1 MRFIYISTA
10 LLLMCFALFSKATN
24 FNMQNMT
31 LSSFI
36 QGLEILAEG
45 VDEKYYR
52 ELEQAQ
58 ANNDA
63 MFTDIEVETSG
74 KDYILIMIIIFAGVG
89 VIVMSFSTKHVHSKS
104 QE

>member
-1 MRFIYISTA
+1 MRFIYISAA
-10 LLLMCFALFSKATN
+10 LLLMCFAFFGKATN
-24 FNMQNMT
+24 FNMQDMT

-36 QGLEILAEG
+36 QGLEVLAED
-45 VDEKYYR
+45 VDEKYHR

-63 MFTDIEVETSG
+63 MFTDVEVETSG
-74 KDYILIMIIIFAGVG
+74 KDYILIMIIMFAGVG
-89 VIVMSFSTKHVHSKS
+89 VIVTSLSKKHVHSKS

>member
-10 LLLMCFALFSKATN
+10 LLLMCFALFGKATN
-24 FNMQNMT
+24 FNMQDMT

-36 QGLEILAEG
+36 QGLEVLAED
-45 VDEKYYR
+45 VDEKYHR

-63 MFTDIEVETSG
+63 MFTDVEVETSG
-74 KDYILIMIIIFAGVG
+74 KDYILIMIIMFAGVG
-89 VIVMSFSTKHVHSKS
+89 VIVTSLSKKHVHSKS